1 MTGHLHVGFVCVR
14 NEYKVSVWTDAHAG
28 VTRIFWVVCIVWCPS
43 GKDTVGARVGTEHI
57 EVDGERMGWL

>member
-1 MTGHLHVGFVCVR
+1 M
-14 NEYKVSVWTDAHAG
+14 SVWTDAHAG